1 MREAQGERGLGSWGN
16 PQDRAGTLRT
26 LMCILCI
33 QARGQSRRGLGGS
46 AVHVLALPG
55 GPEKEGSLERSRNLS
70 VYSSFPGDTLP
81 GGHPLLSQRHCP
93 AQHLLPGLKLA
104 LGIWVLFTHLPP
116 ARTFP
121 PYSSLSPKYSA

>member
-1 MREAQGERGLGSWGN
+1 MREAQGERGLGGWGN

-33 QARGQSRRGLGGS
+33 QAGGAKQERARRLC
-46 AVHVLALPG
+46 VHLLALPG

-81 GGHPLLSQRHCP
+81 RGHPLLSQRHCP

-104 LGIWVLFTHLPP
+104 LGTWVSIYT
-116 ARTFP
+116 
-121 PYSSLSPKYSA
+121 SASC